1 MASKTKSRSTSAAQP
16 EGGAFTWATKWFV
29 RMAWLTA
36 AWAVCKG
43 LDAVKVSVSGDVYS
57 ELCAETILAWV
68 VRERAAAAAMPAYQ
82 RSPDQRTVGTCSTQR
97 AYTNSHKPPSPPP
110 PEPNDIN
117 YMIDY
122 IVTNLTSTYGSSQ
135 IALNTNSSEWV
146 LSNAGGA
153 MGAMYIIHASVTEYL
168 IVFGTPLGTEGHT
181 GMHTAD
187 DYFNILVGEQWAFAP
202 PSLEMERYPAGSVHH
217 LPRGHVKQY
226 KMHEG
231 CYALEY
237 ARGWIPLMLPFG
249 LADVFTSTLDV
260 WSLYHTVRITAREML
275 RNFFIGKV

>member
-1 MASKTKSRSTSAAQP
+1 MAAPKSAKNAPRKA
-16 EGGAFTWATKWFV
+16 EGGVGVWATKWALRSVFLGV
-29 RMAWLTA
+29 FLAACSWLDAIKDRWYVFTPESLHELAQAAIAAAPTPDDTTAMVSYIVANLTA
-36 AWAVCKG
+36 TYPS
-43 LDAVKVSVSGDVYS
+43 SV
-57 ELCAETILAWV
+57 
-68 VRERAAAAAMPAYQ
+68 
-82 RSPDQRTVGTCSTQR
+82 
-97 AYTNSHKPPSPPP
+97 
-110 PEPNDIN
+110 
-117 YMIDY
+117 
-122 IVTNLTSTYGSSQ
+122 

-181 GMHTAD
+181 GLHTAD

-202 PSLEMERYPAGSVHH
+202 PQLEMERYGPGSVHH

-231 CYALEY
+231 CFALEY

-249 LADVFTSTLDV
+249 LADVLTSTLDY
-260 WSLYHTVRITAREML
+260 WSLYHTVRVTAREML
-275 RNFFIGKV
+275 RNLLIGKI